1 MIKYKFAFLIV
12 ATVTLI
18 ANNLVAQELPNFN
31 SNFENYKHKTQV
43 INSQNKVI
51 AEFKTVIANT
61 PQKQQYGL
69 MNLAKLPLDHAM
81 LFVFLDE
88 KIVTMWMKNTLINL
102 DMIFIDK
109 NNKIINIAHNQ
120 QNHSLSIISSQKKV
134 DKVLEINA
142 NLAKQLEIKVGDQVI
157 WQ

>member
-1 MIKYKFAFLIV
+1 
-12 ATVTLI
+12 
-18 ANNLVAQELPNFN
+18 
-31 SNFENYKHKTQV
+31 
-43 INSQNKVI
+43 
-51 AEFKTVIANT
+51 
-61 PQKQQYGL
+61 
-69 MNLAKLPLDHAM
+69 M